1 MTTLGSVMTLA
12 GGFLALWV
20 ASPRISSGVLSPG
33 QALGLAA
40 VLHTALAAA
49 QRILASAVDVE
60 RIGNLVERVL
70 EFQTGTVEAGAGE
83 QPPSSGGRPRFR
95 GEIELDSVSFRYVE
109 NAPVLAGVNL
119 RIDAGQHVCLL
130 GRTGAGKSTLAR
142 LLLRLVEPQEGEI
155 RIDGRRYQDWDLST
169 LRARIA
175 WVSPE
180 SLLFDDTAFSNIAF
194 GTPGAGLGEVTAAA
208 RLAGADDFLRHLP
221 ERYATPI
228 GERGRLLSGGER
240 QRVALARALAKDAD
254 ILLLDEPLS
263 GLDPVT
269 AAEVRGAIREAT
281 RGRTMIWITHQPED
295 TAGADRVLLV
305 RDGTVVEAEAEHLQH
320 VVQGHETP
328 MPGRGARVP

>member
-1 MTTLGSVMTLA
+1 M
-12 GGFLALWV
+12 
-20 ASPRISSGVLSPG
+20 
-33 QALGLAA
+33 
-40 VLHTALAAA
+40 
-49 QRILASAVDVE
+49 
-60 RIGNLVERVL
+60 
-70 EFQTGTVEAGAGE
+70 
-83 QPPSSGGRPRFR
+83 
-95 GEIELDSVSFRYVE
+95 
-109 NAPVLAGVNL
+109 
-119 RIDAGQHVCLL
+119 
-130 GRTGAGKSTLAR
+130 
-142 LLLRLVEPQEGEI
+142 
-155 RIDGRRYQDWDLST
+155 
-169 LRARIA
+169 
-175 WVSPE
+175 SPE